1 MLFNCHYKDDNEY
14 PTFEDMAKHLNK
26 TTHKVSFLAIRSNT
40 GSTTFHPQAINTED
54 TQHSFGVPRYFF
66 RFNLTCAINNQPY
79 SHVHWAM
86 FKLRKCHRASFEGTM
101 TRDEWMTGPTARQGI
116 SPFCYVEDCI
126 PSRFALGFDVNSL
139 HCHFIGLDPERVGLE
154 NIEVPQLCDFGDNI
168 LDYMTRGGHLSDDDV
183 DVDVDDV
190 VDDDDDD
197 DDDDDVCTV
206 SSSSSEES
214 AAAEEVTNYGA
225 ALPAKFITFLKS

>member
-1 MLFNCHYKDDNEY
+1 
-14 PTFEDMAKHLNK
+14 
-26 TTHKVSFLAIRSNT
+26 
-40 GSTTFHPQAINTED
+40 
-54 TQHSFGVPRYFF
+54 
-66 RFNLTCAINNQPY
+66 
-79 SHVHWAM
+79 
-86 FKLRKCHRASFEGTM
+86 
-101 TRDEWMTGPTARQGI
+101 MTGPKARQGI
-116 SPFCYVEDCI
+116 SPYCYVEDCI

-168 LDYMTRGGHLSDDDV
+168 LDYMTRGGHVSDGDDDDNDDDVDDDVDDVDDVDVDDDDDV
-183 DVDVDDV
+183 DV
-190 VDDDDDD
+190 D

-214 AAAEEVTNYGA
+214 AAAEEVTNYSA